1 MKYFF
6 KALIFLLVIFFS
18 ACSSKSEIRINDEMN
33 SFSLAKKVMILSA
46 PKTVPSPF
54 SIGLGLGGNI
64 TRHVGINM
72 GTVLRPDIS
81 NDEALDLERSVAIH
95 NISLKN
101 ILRNEF
107 SKQMKNDNYY
117 KNKYVA
123 FGANYTVHL
132 FIPKFIIDKSILS
145 SNASLKVFVDLEIL
159 NKNADVIYSNSVVNQ
174 SFSYKED
181 SLLNVKVVL
190 EKALKDS
197 IEKSIK
203 ELIINMKR
211 S

>member
-107 SKQMKNDNYY
+107 SKQMKN
-117 KNKYVA
+117 
-123 FGANYTVHL
+123 
-132 FIPKFIIDKSILS
+132 
-145 SNASLKVFVDLEIL
+145 
-159 NKNADVIYSNSVVNQ
+159 
-174 SFSYKED
+174 
-181 SLLNVKVVL
+181 
-190 EKALKDS
+190 
-197 IEKSIK
+197 
-203 ELIINMKR
+203 
-211 S
+211 